1 VIDDGSTGINM
12 RRSNGNRS
20 TASAHPLVPWSR
32 GLLVRTH
39 RARVQQVASKRL
51 QDAWRKA
58 ADSEEEEE
66 EQGDDGGAAQRARQ
80 VYSEGQGAQ
89 WHKAASSAHNR
100 R

>member
-1 VIDDGSTGINM
+1 M
-12 RRSNGNRS
+12 A
-20 TASAHPLVPWSR
+20 TAPLPLRIRWSR

-58 ADSEEEEE
+58 ADSEEEEEEE